1 MEIWLAVLLIVLA
14 GVICGIVSFLAG
26 VAHRKKIAEAE
37 IGSAEQEAK
46 RIVSDAIKTAEAKK
60 KEAILEGKD
69 EIHRQRTEAEKE
81 IADRRKEYSVRSVES
96 SKKRKIW
103 IKSWSI

>member
-1 MEIWLAVLLIVLA
+1 MRKHTNEYEHFPARISIFTDVCKNEIQGGANVMEIWLAVLLIVLA

-60 KEAILEGKD
+60 KEAI
-69 EIHRQRTEAEKE
+69 
-81 IADRRKEYSVRSVES
+81 
-96 SKKRKIW
+96 
-103 IKSWSI
+103 